1 MTDYYNVLGVS
12 ECADIKD
19 IKKSYRELSLKWH
32 PDKNSQTEEDRLK
45 AEKMFKD
52 INEANAVLT
61 DKEKKDK
68 YDQGYD
74 LEDIQSGK
82 ANMGGFGGIDPNDIM

>member
-1 MTDYYNVLGVS
+1 
-12 ECADIKD
+12 
-19 IKKSYRELSLKWH
+19 
-32 PDKNSQTEEDRLK
+32 
-45 AEKMFKD
+45 MFKE